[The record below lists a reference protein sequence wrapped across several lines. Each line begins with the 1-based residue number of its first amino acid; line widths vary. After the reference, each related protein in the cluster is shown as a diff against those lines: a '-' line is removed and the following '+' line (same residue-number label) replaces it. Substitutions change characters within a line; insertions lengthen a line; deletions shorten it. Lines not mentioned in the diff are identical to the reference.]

1 MKIAKQKNSESKNST
16 FCDIITPMRKNAK
29 NIELLL
35 PAGNL
40 EKLKTA
46 IYFGADAVY
55 VGGKNFS
62 LRAGAGNFT
71 EEDLRQGTELVHSKG
86 KKIYVTL
93 NIYAHNRDIEAIK
106 EELKLL
112 EEIGVDAVLVSDMG
126 ILSLARKTVPN
137 LAIHISTQANT
148 TNYESVNMYKELGA
162 SRVVLARE
170 LSLSEIKEIHEKC
183 DVELETFV
191 HGAMCVGMS
200 GRCLL
205 SEYFTKRNANEGACS
220 QPCRWEYKLQR
231 TEKEEGIFIEEDDR
245 GTYFFNSKDL
255 RLIDYLKEM
264 VDAGVYSFKV
274 EGRMKSEFY
283 VATVA
288 IAYRKAI
295 DDLLRDGKIERL
307 NEYKREL
314 ETIAHRDYTTAYAL
328 GENQDTI
335 YPKKGQI
342 EESEIFIAKVL
353 GEEKGM
359 TLVEMRNR
367 FVEND
372 EISVLSPNEYCYSKT
387 RVQEIWNTDGERV
400 QDAKLVQAKYLLKI
414 DIKLQEGDIIRRHRQ
429 PS

>member
-1 MKIAKQKNSESKNST
+1 
-16 FCDIITPMRKNAK
+16 MREKTNK
-29 NIELLL
+29 IELLL

-62 LRAGAGNFT
+62 LRAGAGNFI
-71 EEDLRQGTELVHSKG
+71 EEELRIGTNFVHSKG
-86 KKIYVTL
+86 KKIYATL
-93 NIYAHNRDIEAIK
+93 NIYAHNKDIEAIK
-106 EELKLL
+106 EELKFL
-112 EEIGVDAVLVSDMG
+112 EKLKVDAVLVSDMG
-126 ILSLARKTVPN
+126 VLSLTKKIAPN
-137 LAIHISTQANT
+137 LAVHISTQANT
-148 TNYESVNMYKELGA
+148 TNYEAVNMYKELGA

-170 LSLSEIKEIHEKC
+170 LSLKEIKEIHNKC
-183 DVELETFV
+183 DIELEAFV

-205 SEYFTKRNANEGACS
+205 SEYFTKRNANAGACS

-231 TEKEEGIFIEEDDR
+231 AEKDEGVFIEEDER

-255 RLIDYLKEM
+255 QLIDHLREM

-288 IAYRKAI
+288 IAYKKAI
-295 DDLLRDGKIERL
+295 DDLLKYGKIERL
-307 NEYKREL
+307 EEYKKEL
-314 ETIAHRDYTTAYAL
+314 GTIAHRDYTTAYVL
-328 GENQDTI
+328 GENKDTI
-335 YPKKGQI
+335 YPQKGQI
-342 EESEIFIAKVL
+342 EENEIFIAKVL

-367 FVEND
+367 FAEND
-372 EISVLSPNEYCYSKT
+372 EVSVLSPNEYCYKKT
-387 RVQEIWNTDGERV
+387 NIYEIWNTDGERV
-400 QDAKLVQAKYLLKI
+400 QDAKLVQAKYLLKT
-414 DIKLQEGDIIRRHRQ
+414 DINLKEGDILRRHRQ
-429 PS
+429 GRLN